1 MALYSRPSAGTR
13 EGKHWGKEYC
23 FHDDKMG
30 KSDGGW
36 LRQKDGSALKDGHW
50 RMGTGGWALEDGHWR
65 MGTGGWALE
74 DGHWRMG
81 IGGWALDGAAL
92 EGGPN
97 GHRVSPE
104 MKDLVQTT
112 DKAGFHV

>member
-1 MALYSRPSAGTR
+1 MDLYSHLSAGTR

-50 RMGTGGWALEDGHWR
+50 RMGTGGWAF
-65 MGTGGWALE
+65 
-74 DGHWRMG
+74 
-81 IGGWALDGAAL
+81 DGAAL

-97 GHRVSPE
+97 GHQVLPE
-104 MKDLVQTT
+104 M
-112 DKAGFHV
+112 